1 MLSQIRPKAYPRYL
15 SLPILGSVLEEF
27 TDWSHQQG
35 YALGTLEGQL
45 KSALQIDQFFQKRG
59 AACLN
64 DLSHNDFDKAW
75 HHYRHCSPCTA
86 GAAHQIER
94 FLKEKGTLC
103 RDFPQPKTPTS
114 SELSR
119 FSEYLRS
126 SRGFETTTI
135 QAHSRYLKNF
145 LNHIGY
151 DANTKVLTTLTSKE
165 IEDFLCTWS
174 KRLNRFSLQHVVSY
188 LRAFLRFQYEQGVLR
203 SPLHTMI
210 DTPRT
215 YRLEQLPRSLSWETV
230 NALLLS
236 IDRTRADGMRDYT
249 MLFLMATYG
258 LRSCEVVS
266 LTLDDIDWRAATI
279 CIPQRKT
286 RNQLILPLT
295 DAAAEILI
303 EYLKK
308 SRHNLSYR
316 ELFLRIRAP
325 HGPLKPT
332 AVNEIFQR
340 WSRISGLNIPFQ
352 GSHCIRHSY
361 AVHLLRQGT
370 SVKSI
375 GDLLGH
381 RNAES
386 TCVYL
391 RLATEDLRGVA
402 LPVPQGSQPDLR
414 INMVNR
420 LRQKVNRKK
429 GIESPSGSSPLR
441 SFLAEEIKA
450 YLQLKRA
457 FGRSYHNEAWI
468 LHSLDDFLVTQHPLS
483 KDLTAE
489 KFNSWCATLHDLNPT
504 VRRRRMYVVR
514 NFCLYRCR
522 SKPHSF
528 VPDPLAFPMN
538 RPPSPPHV
546 VSESEMASIL
556 KATQSLLSDQLSSLR
571 PQTIRIALLLLYSTG
586 MRRGEL
592 LRLKWG
598 DFDSSQTTLSIQAS
612 KFHKSRIIP
621 LSPSVAAELRT
632 YLALRQKRRLFADAT
647 SPIVWNG
654 YHSLQGRSYTGRG
667 FATNWVTLCASLN
680 ILTPNGRPPRIH
692 DLRHAFA
699 VNVLLRWYQEREDV
713 QAKLPLLSTYMGH
726 VSVVSTHYYLTFI
739 EGLRSEA
746 STRFYQKFGKVITPG
761 FTHLEQACL
770 EIPKSGG
777 TL

>member
-27 TDWSHQQG
+27 TEWSHQQG
-35 YALGTLEGQL
+35 YTLGTLGEQL
-45 KSALQIDQFFQKRG
+45 KSAPKIDRFFQQQG
-59 AACLN
+59 TACLK

-75 HHYRHCSPCTA
+75 HHYRQRSHGTA
-86 GAAHQIER
+86 GAARQIER
-94 FLKEKGTLC
+94 FLREKGTL
-103 RDFPQPKTPTS
+103 RPALPQPKTPTS

-126 SRGFETTTI
+126 LRGFENKTI
-135 QAHSRYLKNF
+135 QSYTRYLKNF
-145 LNHIGY
+145 LSHIGY
-151 DANTKVLTTLTSKE
+151 DANTKALTTLTSRE
-165 IEDFLCTWS
+165 IEDFLCRWS
-174 KRLNRFSLQHVVSY
+174 KRLNRYSLQHIVGY
-188 LRAFLRFQYEQGVLR
+188 LRTFFRFQYEQGILR

-210 DTPRT
+210 DTPRI

-236 IDRTRADGMRDYT
+236 IDRIRADGMRDYT

-258 LRSCEVVS
+258 LRSCEIVS
-266 LTLDDIDWRAATI
+266 LTLDEIDWRAATI
-279 CIPQRKT
+279 RIPQRKT
-286 RNQLILPLT
+286 RNPLILPLT
-295 DAAAEILI
+295 DAAAETLI

-308 SRHNLSYR
+308 SWPKLSYR

-332 AVNEIFQR
+332 AVGEILQR
-340 WSRISGLNIPFQ
+340 RIRLSGLDIPFK

-402 LPVPQGSQPDLR
+402 LPVPQGVQPDLK

-420 LRQKVNRKK
+420 LRQKVNRKEV
-429 GIESPSGSSPLR
+429 IESPSGSSPLR

-450 YLQLKRA
+450 YLQLRRSL
-457 FGRSYHNEAWI
+457 GRSYRNEACI
-468 LHSLDDFLVTQHPLS
+468 LHSLDDFLVTQHSLS
-483 KDLTAE
+483 EDLTAE
-489 KFNSWCATLHDLNPT
+489 IFSSWCATLHYLTPT
-504 VRRRRMYVVR
+504 VRRRRMHVVR

-522 SKPHSF
+522 SKPRSF
-528 VPDPLAFPMN
+528 VPDPLTFPTS
-538 RPPSPPHV
+538 RPPSPPYI

-556 KATQSLLSDQLSSLR
+556 RAAQSLRPDHLFPLR

-598 DFDSSQTTLSIQAS
+598 DFDPNQATLSIQSS

-621 LSPSVAAELRT
+621 LSPSVAAELKA
-632 YLALRQKRRLFADAT
+632 YLALRQKRRSPAEAT
-647 SPIVWNG
+647 SPIV
-654 YHSLQGRSYTGRG
+654 
-667 FATNWVTLCASLN
+667 
-680 ILTPNGRPPRIH
+680 
-692 DLRHAFA
+692 
-699 VNVLLRWYQEREDV
+699 
-713 QAKLPLLSTYMGH
+713 
-726 VSVVSTHYYLTFI
+726 
-739 EGLRSEA
+739 
-746 STRFYQKFGKVITPG
+746 
-761 FTHLEQACL
+761 
-770 EIPKSGG
+770 
-777 TL
+777 